1 MSNPTPRT
9 NDEQAPKRFRRS
21 RATARFLGTW
31 LTPYGVL
38 RGAHRKYVSSR
49 SITPD
54 SPIDDPAKERT
65 ENTSA
70 IVATL
75 IGLAG
80 CAWAFVW
87 LSDESADRSTLSIIG
102 IIIIVMTLMLGLKLR
117 RHVVNLIELRRR
129 RLGQNPEDTYGH
141 DLSEEE
147 KHALNRNGR
156 DDLVADDQALAVL
169 LFRFTTWRNAFFITG
184 VFAACLFL
192 TPKNIAGIRQW
203 HGMETSVNMP
213 AIVALTYL
221 FLVAVLVVSGLRA
234 HKDIRAVQAKGAE
247 PIVEGYITANNNVLR
262 LLGFTASAILVA
274 AVGDGLLH
282 WLGDDNV
289 TMGFA
294 AISRIAIVI
303 YMIMFG
309 FNILRSTS
317 TISGLQTARSR
328 GDAQLLNV
336 FIAGSCALPAPKNEQ
351 PVISLPLSLIRLI
364 GLGLFGVGLW
374 VASNNGMLALITVV
388 AGMGPLA
395 LVGAVLEFHPQLR
408 AREAAEDTGSSIAG
422 SAQ

>member
-1 MSNPTPRT
+1 MSNPKKTT
-9 NDEQAPKRFRRS
+9 KGEQTPKRFRRS

-54 SPIDDPAKERT
+54 TPIDDPARERT
-65 ENTSA
+65 NNLSA
-70 IVATL
+70 ILASL

-87 LSDESADRSTLSIIG
+87 LSDESAERSTLSIIG
-102 IIIIVMTLMLGLKLR
+102 IIVIMMTLMLALKLR
-117 RHVVNLIELRRR
+117 RHVINLMELRRR
-129 RLGQNPEDTYGH
+129 RLGESSYGH
-141 DLSEEE
+141 DLTKEE
-147 KHALNRNGR
+147 KEAINQNQN
-156 DDLVADDQALAVL
+156 DELVADDQALAVL
-169 LFRFTTWRNAFFITG
+169 LFRFTTWRNAFFITSA
-184 VFAACLFL
+184 FAACLFL
-192 TPKNIAGIRQW
+192 TPQNIAGIRQW
-203 HGMETSVNMP
+203 QSMETAINMP

-221 FLVAVLVVSGLRA
+221 FLVSILMISGLRA

-247 PIVEGYITANNNVLR
+247 PIVEGYVTVNNNVLR

-282 WLGDDNV
+282 WLGDNNV

-294 AISRIAIVI
+294 AMSRIAVVI
-303 YMIMFG
+303 YMMAFG
-309 FNILRSTS
+309 LNILRSTS
-317 TISGLQTARSR
+317 TISGLQTAKSR

-336 FIAGSCALPAPKNEQ
+336 FIAGSCALPAPTTEQ
-351 PVISLPLSLIRLI
+351 PLILLPLGLIRI
-364 GLGLFGVGLW
+364 IAVALFGVGLW
-374 VASNNGMLALITVV
+374 VASNNGVLAMITVV

-395 LVGAVLEFHPQLR
+395 LIGAVLEFHPQLR
-408 AREAAEDTGSSIAG
+408 EREENKDTSAGVAG

>member
-1 MSNPTPRT
+1 MSNPKKTT
-9 NDEQAPKRFRRS
+9 KGEQTPKRFRRS

-54 SPIDDPAKERT
+54 TPIDDPARERT
-65 ENTSA
+65 NNLSA
-70 IVATL
+70 ILASL

-87 LSDESADRSTLSIIG
+87 LSDESAERSTLSIIG
-102 IIIIVMTLMLGLKLR
+102 IIVIMMTLMLALKLR
-117 RHVVNLIELRRR
+117 RHVINLMELRRR
-129 RLGQNPEDTYGH
+129 RLGESSYGH
-141 DLSEEE
+141 DLTKEE
-147 KHALNRNGR
+147 KEAINQNQN
-156 DDLVADDQALAVL
+156 DELVADDQALAVL
-169 LFRFTTWRNAFFITG
+169 LFRFTTWRNAFFITSA
-184 VFAACLFL
+184 FAACLFL
-192 TPKNIAGIRQW
+192 TPQNIAGIRQW
-203 HGMETSVNMP
+203 QSMETAINMP

-221 FLVAVLVVSGLRA
+221 FLVSILMISGLRA

-247 PIVEGYITANNNVLR
+247 PIVEGYVTVNNNVLR

-282 WLGDDNV
+282 WLGDNNV

-294 AISRIAIVI
+294 AMSRIAVVI
-303 YMIMFG
+303 YMMAFG
-309 FNILRSTS
+309 LNILRSTS
-317 TISGLQTARSR
+317 TISGLQTAKSR

-336 FIAGSCALPAPKNEQ
+336 FIAGSCALPAPTKEQ
-351 PVISLPLSLIRLI
+351 PLILLPLGLIRI
-364 GLGLFGVGLW
+364 IAVALFGVGLW
-374 VASNNGMLALITVV
+374 VASNNGVLAMITVV

-395 LVGAVLEFHPQLR
+395 LIGAVLEFHPQLR
-408 AREAAEDTGSSIAG
+408 EREENKDTSAGVAG